1 MSENRGEG
9 IKKSLRVK
17 IFRMNIELVAAAV
30 IIFTI
35 LGIIQFRF
43 FAGLMEETNQ
53 EQNTVIMETMSEAM
67 REMATESFQ
76 KYVLS
81 QSNVLDREFWTM
93 RHDLEVLA
101 RQVQMLM
108 QYPSSYSALPVRRPS
123 ARNAGTLSL
132 QLLYSDDADQTDR
145 ALTQQIMRIGNLQN
159 MILEIVE
166 KSDILLDCMVSLPG
180 GASIIADRDPEGKI
194 KKNGEIRTYN
204 ADRRP
209 WYVGAVVHGDTY
221 FTPVNKDN
229 YTDTYEVMAGV
240 PVYVNGKLA
249 AVCGASLVVD
259 KLEDV
264 VLRSKLGDLTDTC
277 LINETGNII
286 ISTRKEGELSL
297 AANELKSLKSSSN
310 PELAELIDR
319 ALDGKD
325 GFSLLTIDGVKTYV
339 AYAPVKT
346 IGWTQLLF
354 IPEADL
360 NQTAYLLTEKT
371 DAIMEDTI
379 IRNQKNT
386 NVTTLQSLVVAVFL
400 LAFAFFVSSIF
411 AERLVKP
418 IKKMTMRISQMHGDD
433 MVFPVED
440 VFLTSD
446 EIEVLAKA
454 FSSMSQK
461 MQGYVREIV
470 NITAEKQR
478 LDTELSVASEIQ
490 ANMLP
495 KHFPAFPDRKEF
507 DLYAVMDPAKEVG
520 GDFYDFFLIDEDH
533 LALVMADVSGKG
545 VPAALFMVISKT
557 LIKNVALSGIYEGPG
572 AILSEVNNRLCEGN
586 EEDMFVTVWLG
597 ILTISTGHLISACA
611 GHEYPVFYWK
621 DKGFTLEKDPHGTS
635 LGAIEDA
642 YYREVEWKLDPGDLL
657 FLYTD
662 GVPEATNNDS
672 KLFGNDRML
681 NALSESWPGPD
692 LYSLLRG
699 VRNHVDDYVGDAPQ
713 FDDLTM
719 MCLEYRG
726 KTGEMKN

>member
-43 FAGLMEETNQ
+43 FAGLMEDTNQ